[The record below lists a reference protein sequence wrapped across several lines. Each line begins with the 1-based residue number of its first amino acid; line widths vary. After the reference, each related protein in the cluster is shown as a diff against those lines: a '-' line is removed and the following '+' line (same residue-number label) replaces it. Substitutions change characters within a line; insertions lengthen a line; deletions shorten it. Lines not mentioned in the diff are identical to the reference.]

1 MRETIFISHATPED
15 NDFTI
20 WLASRLE
27 LLGYKVWIDKNGLLG
42 GEKFWETIDNIIRD
56 EAIKFLLVYSKNIF
70 QKDAIGNIKE
80 GKLKDGVYKE
90 YSFAESIGKNK
101 NLSDF
106 IILMNIDGAA
116 YNLFIGA
123 DRLNQ
128 IPFYENWATGLN
140 QLEKKLLKDEI
151 PKNLDIE
158 NLGFGEW
165 YENQFIN
172 QQKITSK
179 NELYYSNWWAIPK
192 LPECF
197 FIYHFAKKEQATQIA
212 KQKTNFPISQITN
225 HLSSFEELT
234 DFELRQNEEVILIKP
249 QGKFKIKV
257 IDVLLGFD
265 SNKFPTHRDS
275 ENHFKQLLKKVFHLI
290 MKNRGMFWY
299 EMANKRLAYYYT
311 TSNLTTQKVR
321 FDFPNRKNNKT
332 KNKNLIGKNSTNGNW
347 HYAVSIKPILA
358 PVLGYSLKN
367 HLAFTNDGLNV
378 WKNEKNEVDKDKI
391 HRERRKKGKRLFN
404 EEWRD
409 LLLAFLSALKKDNK
423 IEINLSSKFTLEMPI
438 YPEMFWAD
446 FGYFDPKDK
455 TRHGLLSMY
464 DFEDENSDDN
474 D

>member
-42 GEKFWETIDNIIRD
+42 GEKFWETIDNVIRV
-56 EAIKFLLVYSKNIF
+56 EAIKVLLVYSKNIF

-90 YSFAESIGKNK
+90 YSFAESIAKN
-101 NLSDF
+101 NDLSDF

-128 IPFYENWATGLN
+128 IPFFENWATGLN
-140 QLEKKLLKDEI
+140 QLEKKLVSDEI

-158 NLGFGEW
+158 GLEFGEW

-179 NELYYSNWWAIPK
+179 NELYYSNWWSIPK
-192 LPECF
+192 LPEYF
-197 FIYHFAKKEQATQIA
+197 FIYHFAKKDQASNIA
-212 KQKTNFPISQITN
+212 KQKGNFPLSQIAN
-225 HLSSFEELT
+225 HLSSFEELVN
-234 DFELRQNEEVILIKP
+234 FELLQNDELIVIKP
-249 QGKFKIKV
+249 QEKFKIKV
-257 IDVLLGFD
+257 SDVLIGFE
-265 SNKFPTHRDS
+265 SSSFPTHRDS
-275 ENHFKQLLKKVFHLI
+275 ENHLKQLLKKIFHLI

-311 TSNLTTQKVR
+311 TSNLNTQKIK
-321 FDFPNRKNNKT
+321 FSFPNRKINNLKT
-332 KNKNLIGKNSTNGNW
+332 KNLIGKNGGNGNW
-347 HYAVSIKPILA
+347 HYAVSIKPILS
-358 PVLGYSLKN
+358 PVLGFSLKN
-367 HLAFTNDGLNV
+367 HLTFTNDGVNV
-378 WKNEKNEVDKDKI
+378 WKNEKNEVDRDKI

-409 LLLAFLSALKKDNK
+409 LFLAFLNGLKKDNK
-423 IEINLSSKFTLEMPI
+423 IEINLSSKFVLEMPV
-438 YPEMFWAD
+438 YPEMFWAN

-464 DFEDENSDDN
+464 DFEDENIDDN